1 MTAGAGGDASKRIS
15 HTVGGRV
22 KMNNHLT
29 ITLEVSLQTKNSLRK
44 VGVFIYSV
52 CVRARAFVCFF
63 CVYWWWCF
71 HLFWDYLYNWVK
83 SESNSNYAQLFIVDS
98 IFHEYLWSFTLWT
111 VLHELWL
118 FSIIRYRL
126 YVSLGHLSRGQP
138 SKKLQ
143 FGWQVTVSFF
153 TVVSMFF

>member
-1 MTAGAGGDASKRIS
+1 MTAGAGGDASKRTS

-22 KMNNHLT
+22 KTNSHLT

-44 VGVFIYSV
+44 VGVFIV
-52 CVRARAFVCFF
+52 CVCVHFLFLLCVLMVVVFF
-63 CVYWWWCF
+63 F
-71 HLFWDYLYNWVK
+71 FWDYLYNWVK

-98 IFHEYLWSFTLWT
+98 IFHKYLWSFTLWT
-111 VLHELWL
+111 VLHELWH

-143 FGWQVTVSFF
+143 FGWQLTVSFF